1 MLETKRAGRIEGA
14 VSDAPERETEKSVS
28 STVTG
33 VESDTPTVLTT
44 NTGVSAALVSAL
56 DERGGEILRVTDA
69 AGRLLFEHHT
79 SQKVTVICAPEGDLE
94 LRAPH
99 GSVRIIAAE
108 GVEVRAESL
117 RAKVGEAVVEGSS
130 LRAVF
135 GRVKTLAGVIE
146 TRAERVIEQA
156 KNVFREAEELSQTR
170 AGRLRFVAE
179 KTVHILGQRALVKA
193 REDVKVKGEKV
204 YLA

>member
-1 MLETKRAGRIEGA
+1 MSDAREREAPPVAVAEPELET
-14 VSDAPERETEKSVS
+14 S
-28 STVTG
+28 
-33 VESDTPTVLTT
+33 VLTT
-44 NTGVSAALVSAL
+44 QTGVSAALVTDREGA
-56 DERGGEILRVTDA
+56 GEVLRVTDA

-79 SQKVTVICAPEGDLE
+79 AQRVTVICAPEGDLE

-108 GVEVRAESL
+108 GVEVRAEAL
-117 RAKVGEAVVEGSS
+117 RAKVGEATVEGRS
-130 LRAVF
+130 LRATF
-135 GRVKTLAGVIE
+135 ERVKTLAGVVE
-146 TRAERVIEQA
+146 TRAERVIEHA

-179 KTVHILGQRALVKA
+179 RAAHILGQRVLVKA